1 MFRTVL
7 SLIMIISFSVS
18 AYADDVVVAK
28 VNGTVFTQK
37 DLEAEVDRLIPQAT
51 FHRNVPQEKRKFYY
65 DKAIEALVNRELQY
79 QDAVAKGMEI
89 DKEKVN
95 AQMEKI
101 RKKFKSPEE
110 YKAALEKEGITEE
123 KVRAQV
129 EKEMIVQ
136 KVVTTKV
143 TEASKISEKDLKEYY
158 EKNASK
164 FKQPESVKLRII
176 SAKDEKKAQDILA
189 RIKAGEDF
197 GDLAY
202 KMSEDSYRVKS
213 GDIGY
218 MHKGRMLPEIE
229 EAAFK
234 LKVGEMSDLIKAE
247 NNWFIIKLEDK
258 KPEHQVSFEEA
269 KDKLKNELETTRAQ
283 ELKEAWITDL
293 RAKAKIEV
301 LLKTETESSTA
312 K

>member
-1 MFRTVL
+1 MFKTVL
-7 SLIMIISFSVS
+7 SLIMIILFSVS

-28 VNGTVFTQK
+28 VNGAVFTQK

-89 DKEKVN
+89 DKEKLN
-95 AQMEKI
+95 AQMENI
-101 RKKFKSPEE
+101 RKRFKSPEE

-129 EKEMIVQ
+129 QKEMLVQ
-136 KVVTTKV
+136 NMVVKKV

-164 FKQPESVKLRII
+164 FKQPESVKLRLI
-176 SAKDEKKAQDILA
+176 STKDEKKAQDILA

-202 KMSEDSYRVKS
+202 KMSEDNYRVKS

-247 NNWFIIKLEDK
+247 NNWYIIKLEDK
-258 KPEHQVSFEEA
+258 KPEHQLSFEEA
-269 KDKLKNELETTRAQ
+269 KDKLKKELETTRAQ

-301 LLKTETESSTA
+301 LLKTETESST
-312 K
+312 KK

>member
-1 MFRTVL
+1 MFKILV
-7 SLIMIISFSVS
+7 SSIIIILFSVS

-28 VNGTVFTQK
+28 VNGATFTIK
-37 DLEAEVDRLIPQAT
+37 DLEAEVDRLIPQTT
-51 FHRNVPQEKRKFYY
+51 FHRNVPLEKRKFYY

-79 QDAVAKGMEI
+79 QDAVAKGIEI

-95 AQMEKI
+95 AQMENI
-101 RKKFKSPEE
+101 RKRFKSPEE
-110 YKAALEKEGITEE
+110 YKAALEKEGITDE
-123 KVRAQV
+123 KVRAQI
-129 EKEMIVQ
+129 EKEILVQ
-136 KVVTTKV
+136 NMVAKKV
-143 TEASKISEKDLKEYY
+143 TEASKISEKNLKEYY
-158 EKNASK
+158 EKNSSK
-164 FKQPESVKLRII
+164 FKQPESVKLRLI

-202 KMSEDSYRVKS
+202 KMSEDDYRVKA

-229 EAAFK
+229 ETAFK
-234 LKVGEMSDLIKAE
+234 LKVGETSDLIKAE

-258 KPEHQVSFEEA
+258 KPEHQLSFEEV
-269 KDKLKNELETTRAQ
+269 KDKLRKELEATRAQ

-301 LLKTETESSTA
+301 LLKTETESST
-312 K
+312 KK